1 VRRPREYKSAV
12 LLTVVSKHS
21 RAARR
26 GEIVD
31 GGEARLLEK
40 LPKENDGVR
49 KSIIRT
55 SIKNENLLANKMEN
69 LKIRKTNKKKTS
81 ALKHKLDRSTK
92 VDGVLQSKIEQ
103 SIARA
108 KYVQAARK
116 SGWEQINSNIDIKGV
131 SEEAEKK
138 KTAKEIEKEEEDAY
152 VDQFFKS
159 DEEKEEKEEKDDVP
173 KQQVSFTNAGNVFAA
188 LEETEA

>member
-1 VRRPREYKSAV
+1 MRRSREFESAP

-26 GEIVD
+26 GEID
-31 GGEARLLEK
+31 EGGEARLLEK
-40 LPKENDGVR
+40 LAKENDGVK

-55 SIKNENLLANKMEN
+55 SIKNENLLAKKMEN
-69 LKIRKTNKKKTS
+69 LKIRKANRKKTS
-81 ALKHKLDRSTK
+81 ALKHRLERSGK

-108 KYVQAARK
+108 KYVQGARK
-116 SGWEQINSNIDIKGV
+116 SGWEQINNKIDILGA
-131 SEEAEKK
+131 SEEADKK
-138 KTAKEIEKEEEDAY
+138 KPAKEIEREEEDAY

-159 DEEKEEKEEKDDVP
+159 DDEKDDSPSHQVP
-173 KQQVSFTNAGNVFAA
+173 VANSGNVFAA

>member
-1 VRRPREYKSAV
+1 MRRSKEHESDH

-26 GEIVD
+26 GEID
-31 GGEARLLEK
+31 EGGEARLLES
-40 LPKENDGVR
+40 LPKENDGVK

-55 SIKNENLLANKMEN
+55 SIKNENLLAKKMEN
-69 LKIRKTNKKKTS
+69 LKIRKANRKKTS
-81 ALKHKLDRSTK
+81 ALKHKLERSSK

-108 KYVQAARK
+108 KYVQTARK
-116 SGWEQINSNIDIKGV
+116 SGWEQINSKIDISGA
-131 SEEAEKK
+131 SEEALKK
-138 KTAKEIEKEEEDAY
+138 KSAKEIEREEEDAY

-159 DEEKEEKEEKDDVP
+159 DEEKDDGSNQKVP
-173 KQQVSFTNAGNVFAA
+173 VTNQGNVFAA